1 MELGTTSTQLI
12 STAFVFGLAA
22 LAFAYL
28 PFIFTLVN
36 GILKANSGH
45 HAHSS
50 SILSIFAVSFI
61 VHFVSCV
68 FFMLGVK
75 LLDTLS
81 AMYQNNYLQDKIFP
95 IFWARG
101 KSAVFSLAQSNGGLE
116 DEGAYLQ
123 LYIVQTTAD
132 WLMIFGIIIVFLT
145 SCIYAM
151 VETKKDAMQFNYV
164 SFFVWLLIAN
174 IVGFIVYSTWA
185 HIASLALFI
194 PNGDTLLNKII
205 EVYQNIVGDGK

>member
-1 MELGTTSTQLI
+1 M
-12 STAFVFGLAA
+12 
-22 LAFAYL
+22 
-28 PFIFTLVN
+28 
-36 GILKANSGH
+36 
-45 HAHSS
+45 
-50 SILSIFAVSFI
+50 
-61 VHFVSCV
+61 
-68 FFMLGVK
+68 
-75 LLDTLS
+75 
-81 AMYQNNYLQDKIFP
+81 
-95 IFWARG
+95 
-101 KSAVFSLAQSNGGLE
+101 
-116 DEGAYLQ
+116 Q

-205 EVYQNIVGDGK
+205 EVYQNLIGDGK